1 MREGTSG
8 ILAGIRV
15 LDLTQYLSGPQA
27 TLFLAGLGAE
37 VIHIDNPATGDLTA
51 DSAPYLGPE
60 GLSLGRRTPED
71 LGVPYLK
78 RARGKR
84 AITLNLKHAEG
95 PALFLA
101 LVRQA
106 DVVVENWS
114 VGTAARLGVDYV
126 ACRAVKPDI
135 VYCSISGYGQT
146 GPDAAVKAYDTMAQA
161 AAGLMSLTGD
171 PEGPPMKAGSPLAD
185 TVAGTFAFAGI
196 LAALLHRCRS
206 GEGQH
211 VDVSMVDCLLSLVLD
226 ESPDVWQVL
235 GVSARQGNRL
245 PRGSP
250 FNVYRTTDGW
260 IAIGTASDAEWSR
273 LLDAIDRP
281 DLKGDADFMS
291 RAWRIANNDRIDAV
305 VAAWTGE
312 RPTAQAIARL
322 RAEEVAC
329 GPIHDIDALKA
340 WSQLAARGM
349 LEPLRHPTLG
359 SRPELV
365 APAFPL
371 KFDTTKVGYATPA
384 PLVGGDNDAIWGD
397 LLGFDVGRLRARG
410 AI

>member
-1 MREGTSG
+1 MAG
-8 ILAGIRV
+8 ILSGIRV

-37 VIHIDNPATGDLTA
+37 VIHVDNPATGDLTA
-51 DSAPYLGPE
+51 DSAPYLGPA
-60 GLSLGRRTPED
+60 GLSLARGTPDD

-101 LVRQA
+101 LVRHA

-114 VGTAARLGVDYV
+114 VGTAARLGVDYA
-126 ACRAVKPDI
+126 ACRAVKADI

-146 GPDAAVKAYDTMAQA
+146 GPEAAVKAYDTMVQA
-161 AAGLMSLTGD
+161 AAGLMAMTGD
-171 PEGPPMKAGSPLAD
+171 PEGPPMRAGATLAD
-185 TVAGTFAFAGI
+185 TISGTFAFAGI
-196 LAALLHRCRS
+196 LAALLHRFRS

-211 VDVSMVDCLLSLVLD
+211 IDVSMADCLLSLVLD
-226 ESPDVWQVL
+226 ESPDVWQAL
-235 GVSARQGNRL
+235 GVSVRQGNRL
-245 PRGSP
+245 PRASP
-250 FNVYRTTDGW
+250 FSVYRTADGW
-260 IAIGTASDAEWSR
+260 IAAGTATDAEWTR

-281 DLKGDADFMS
+281 DLKSDTDFMT
-291 RAWRIANNDRIDAV
+291 RAWRLANKDRVDAV
-305 VAAWTGE
+305 VADWTRGQ
-312 RPTAQAIARL
+312 PTAQAVARL
-322 RAEEVAC
+322 RAEELAC
-329 GPIHDIDALKA
+329 APVRDIEALKA
-340 WSQLAARGM
+340 WPQLAARAM

-359 SRPELV
+359 AHPDVV

-371 KFDTTKVGYATPA
+371 KFGATPSGYATPA
-384 PLVGGDNDAIWGD
+384 PVVGADNDAIWGG
-397 LLGFDVGRLRARG
+397 LLGLDVARLKASG

>member
-1 MREGTSG
+1 MPG

-15 LDLTQYLSGPQA
+15 IDLTQYLAGPQA

-37 VIHIDNPATGDLTA
+37 VIHVDNPATGDITA

-60 GLSLGRRTPED
+60 GVSLGRRTPED

-84 AITLNLKHAEG
+84 AITLNLKHREARG
-95 PALFLA
+95 LFLA

-114 VGTAARLGVDYV
+114 VGTAARLGVDYA

-146 GPDAAVKAYDTMAQA
+146 GPDAGVKAYDPMAQA

-171 PEGPPMKAGSPLAD
+171 PDGPPMKAGSALAD
-185 TVAGTFAFAGI
+185 TIAGTFAFAGI
-196 LAALLHRCRS
+196 LAALLHRSRS

-211 VDVSMVDCLLSLVLD
+211 VDVSMVDCLLALVLD
-226 ESPDVWQVL
+226 ESPEVWPML
-235 GVSARQGNRL
+235 GLPVRQGNRL

-250 FNVYRTTDGW
+250 FNVYPTTDGW
-260 IAIGTASDAEWSR
+260 IVIGTASDAEWSR
-273 LLDAIDRP
+273 LLDAIDRM
-281 DLKGDADFMS
+281 DLKADANLMS
-291 RAWRIANNDRIDAV
+291 RAWRIANNGHVDAV
-305 VAAWTGE
+305 IAGWTRE
-312 RPTAQAIARL
+312 RATAEAVARL
-322 RAEEVAC
+322 RIEGVAC
-329 GPIHDIDALKA
+329 GPVRDIDALKT
-340 WSQLAARGM
+340 WPQLAARGM

-359 SRPELV
+359 PWPEVV
-365 APAFPL
+365 APGFPL
-371 KFDTTKVGYATPA
+371 KFGSTEVGYATPA
-384 PLVGGDNDAIWGD
+384 PLVGSGNDAIWGD
-397 LLGFDVGRLRARG
+397 LLGFDVAALRMRG
-410 AI
+410 VI

>member
-1 MREGTSG
+1 MAG
-8 ILAGIRV
+8 ILSGIRV
-15 LDLTQYLSGPQA
+15 VDLTQYLSGPQA

-37 VIHIDNPATGDLTA
+37 VIHVDNPATGDVTA
-51 DSAPYLGPE
+51 DSPPYLGPE
-60 GLSLGRRTPED
+60 GVSLGRRTPED

-84 AITLNLKHAEG
+84 AITLNLKHPEG
-95 PALFLA
+95 SALLLA

-114 VGTAARLGVDYV
+114 VGTATRLGVDYA
-126 ACRAVKPDI
+126 ACRAVKPDL

-161 AAGLMSLTGD
+161 AAGLMSITGD

-196 LAALLHRCRS
+196 LAALLHRFRS

-211 VDVSMVDCLLSLVLD
+211 VDVSMVDCLLALVLD
-226 ESPDVWQVL
+226 ESLDVWQTL
-235 GVSARQGNRL
+235 GWPTRQGNRI

-250 FNVYRTTDGW
+250 FNVYPTADGW
-260 IAIGTASDAEWSR
+260 VAIGTASDAEWSR
-273 LLDAIDRP
+273 LLDAIDRA
-281 DLKGDADFMS
+281 DLKGDANFMS
-291 RAWRIANNDRIDAV
+291 REWRLANNDRVDAV
-305 VAAWTGE
+305 VAAWTRE
-312 RPTAQAIARL
+312 RRTAQATARL

-329 GPIHDIDALKA
+329 GPIRDIDGLKA
-340 WSQLAARGM
+340 WPQLAARGM

-359 SRPELV
+359 PRPEVV
-365 APAFPL
+365 APGFPL
-371 KFDTTKVGYATPA
+371 KFGATQVGYATPA
-384 PLVGGDNDAIWGD
+384 PLVGSDNDAIWGD
-397 LLGFDVGRLRARG
+397 LLGFDVARLKARG